1 VSGTESCWRSEP
13 GGSIFQRAERQ
24 EGDEHAASPSSAA
37 QSPSFLV
44 GLGHRQL
51 GRRHRLEALVG
62 DRLSTLDRKAVRTGR
77 KALLGPLDCGELFLQ
92 ILPPAL
98 VKFVLQQLSPEVTC
112 VELIR
117 FGRGALVRVDEPGE
131 IALDPLPFGGEKL
144 TGSSRIHGLRVTCRP
159 PQRRAA

>member
-1 VSGTESCWRSEP
+1 L
-13 GGSIFQRAERQ
+13 
-24 EGDEHAASPSSAA
+24 
-37 QSPSFLV
+37 SPSFLV

-51 GRRHRLEALVG
+51 GCRHRLEALVG
-62 DRLSTLDRKAVRTGR
+62 DRLSTLDRKAVGSGR

-117 FGRGALVRVDEPGE
+117 FGRGTLVRVNEPSE

-144 TGSSRIHGLRVTCRP
+144 TGSSRIHGLSVACRP
-159 PQRRAA
+159 PQRRPAEGHSGRRVVEALSWNLGQPR

>member
-1 VSGTESCWRSEP
+1 M
-13 GGSIFQRAERQ
+13 IAQRRL
-24 EGDEHAASPSSAA
+24 SSAA

-62 DRLSTLDRKAVRTGR
+62 DRLSTLDRNAVGSGR
-77 KALLGPLDCGELFLQ
+77 EALLGPLDCGELFLQ

-98 VKFVLQQLSPEVTC
+98 VKFVLEQLSPEVTC

-117 FGRGALVRVDEPGE
+117 FGGGAPVRVDEPGE

-144 TGSSRIHGLRVTCRP
+144 TGSSRIHRLSVTCRP
-159 PQRRAA
+159 PQRRAAEGQRSPGS